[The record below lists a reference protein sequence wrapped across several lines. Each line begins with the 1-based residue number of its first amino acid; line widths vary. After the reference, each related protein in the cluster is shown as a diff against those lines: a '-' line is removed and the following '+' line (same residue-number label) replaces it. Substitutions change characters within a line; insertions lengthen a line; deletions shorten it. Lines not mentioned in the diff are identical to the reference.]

1 MYYKVI
7 KDHNGTLWASDYEKL
22 SSQDINNMI
31 LVLQNPELMKMFTNT
46 ELQMIKTTIKTY
58 IIEKSYSTL
67 YEVPEE
73 KNEEFENENRSGK
86 RFIKNK
92 QI

>member
-7 KDHNGTLWASDYEKL
+7 KDNDETLWASNYEKL

-31 LVLQNPELMKMFTNT
+31 LVLQNPELIKMFTNT
-46 ELQMIKTTIKTY
+46 ELKVIKTTIKTY
-58 IIEKSYSTL
+58 IVENAYSTL

-73 KNEEFENENRSGK
+73 KKYELEKESHLGK
-86 RFIKNK
+86 ALKKKI
-92 QI
+92 

>member
-22 SSQDINNMI
+22 SNQDINNMI
-31 LVLQNPELMKMFTNT
+31 LVLQNPELIKMFTNI
-46 ELQMIKTTIKTY
+46 ELKMIKTTIKTY
-58 IIEKSYSTL
+58 IIEKAYSTL

-73 KNEEFENENRSGK
+73 KKEEFENENRSGK

-92 QI
+92 